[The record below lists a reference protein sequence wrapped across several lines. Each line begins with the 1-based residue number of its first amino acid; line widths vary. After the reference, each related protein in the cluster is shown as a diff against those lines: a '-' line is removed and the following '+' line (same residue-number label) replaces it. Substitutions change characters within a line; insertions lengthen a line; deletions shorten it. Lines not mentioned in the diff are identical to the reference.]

1 MSVIDHNWIG
11 SGNIYS
17 ALCRG
22 DFSGKPINFMPLQPS
37 FEREMV

>member
-11 SGNIYS
+11 SQGYHE
-17 ALCRG
+17 LCRG